1 MSKFLEHPLIPSLT
15 GAAAV
20 LGTAYFLAD
29 QFVTDIPAPARGV
42 MTPSAAEAQAAAP
55 TPSPPLAAPAP
66 DASPDVVLPAS
77 FALGREAHPEEIAA
91 WDIDVRPDGLGL
103 PAGSGSVLDGEDL
116 YIDNCASCHGDFG
129 EGSGRWPVLAGGRG
143 TLTSEDP
150 NKTIGSYWP
159 YLSTVWDYVHR
170 AMPFGYAQSLSADET
185 YAITAYLLYLNDVVD
200 DDFVLTRENFL
211 EVPMPNE
218 ANFQDDD
225 RLETE
230 FPLFVRDPCMTDC
243 KETVEITARAMVLD
257 VTPET
262 AAARHVHAEEPAAE
276 AGSEAAVEVAAVA
289 EQAVE
294 EPALE
299 VAALAVSRRARSG
312 ADRGGRGGIP
322 AVLCLPQGGRGRPE
336 RRRAAPERH
345 LRPAG
350 GASRRV
356 PLFARADGQ
365 GGRRAGLGRTGA
377 ARPPGQA
384 ARFHPRHSDVVQ
396 RFPQRGR
403 HRGGHRLP
411 AHLLGLTRCAR
422 RSLP

>member
-185 YAITAYLLYLNDVVD
+185 YAITAYILYLNDIVD

-262 AAARHVHAEEPAAE
+262 AAARHVHTEEPAAE

-294 EPALE
+294 EPAVE
-299 VAALAVSRRARSG
+299 VAAVAVSGAPDPALIAAGEAAFRQCSACHKVGEGARNG
-312 ADRGGRGGIP
+312 TGP
-322 AVLCLPQGGRGRPE
+322 
-336 RRRAAPERH
+336 H
-345 LRPAG
+345 LNDIFGQPAG
-350 GASRRV
+350 QVEGFRYSPA
-356 PLFARADGQ
+356 LMAK
-365 GGRRAGLGRTGA
+365 AGEGLVWDEQALHDLLAKPRDFIPGTRMSFNGFRNEGDIAAVIAYLRT
-377 ARPPGQA
+377 
-384 ARFHPRHSDVVQ
+384 FSD
-396 RFPQRGR
+396 
-403 HRGGHRLP
+403 
-411 AHLLGLTRCAR
+411 
-422 RSLP
+422 

>member
-55 TPSPPLAAPAP
+55 TPSPPPAASAP

-77 FALGREAHPEEIAA
+77 FALGREAHPEEIAS
-91 WDIDVRPDGLGL
+91 WDIDIRPDGQGL

-129 EGSGRWPVLAGGRG
+129 EGSGRWPVLAGGQG
-143 TLTSEDP
+143 TLTGEDP
-150 NKTIGSYWP
+150 NKTVGSYWP

-170 AMPFGYAQSLSADET
+170 AMPFGNAQSLSADET
-185 YAITAYLLYLNDVVD
+185 YAITAYILYLNDIVD

-230 FPLFVRDPCMTDC
+230 FPLFVRDPCMENC

-262 AAARHVHAEEPAAE
+262 ATTRHVHTEEPAAE
-276 AGSEAAVEVAAVA
+276 ATTEAPPDAAVEVAAVA
-289 EQAVE
+289 EEAAE
-294 EPALE
+294 EPAAE
-299 VAALAVSRRARSG
+299 VAAVAASG
-312 ADRGGRGGIP
+312 APDPALIAAGEAAFRQCSTCHKVGEGARNGTGPHLNGIFG
-322 AVLCLPQGGRGRPE
+322 Q
-336 RRRAAPERH
+336 
-345 LRPAG
+345 PAG
-350 GASRRV
+350 QV
-356 PLFARADGQ
+356 
-365 GGRRAGLGRTGA
+365 AGFRYSPALMAKAGEGLVWDDQALHDLLAKPRDFIPGTRMAFNGFRNEGDIAAVIAYLRTY
-377 ARPPGQA
+377 
-384 ARFHPRHSDVVQ
+384 SD
-396 RFPQRGR
+396 
-403 HRGGHRLP
+403 
-411 AHLLGLTRCAR
+411 
-422 RSLP
+422 